1 MHTVPDPYLGGSQYD
16 LSPQYRQLMFV
27 NLPPRA
33 TVRIYSL
40 GGRLIRQLE
49 HSDATGG
56 GRLAWGMRDLNNYH
70 ISSGV
75 YFFHVATPEGDETVG
90 KFTVVMGTTWP

>member
-1 MHTVPDPYLGGSQYD
+1 
-16 LSPQYRQLMFV
+16 
-27 NLPPRA
+27 
-33 TVRIYSL
+33 
-40 GGRLIRQLE
+40 
-49 HSDATGG
+49 
-56 GRLAWGMRDLNNYH
+56 MRDLNNYH